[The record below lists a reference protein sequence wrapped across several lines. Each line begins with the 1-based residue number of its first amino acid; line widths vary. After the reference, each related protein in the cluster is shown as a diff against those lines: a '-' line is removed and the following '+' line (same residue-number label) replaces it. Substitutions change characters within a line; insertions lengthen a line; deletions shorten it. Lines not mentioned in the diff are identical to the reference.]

1 MFTCMATIRVRT
13 REGHTHT
20 IEVAGD
26 EETALRDFR
35 ERTGP
40 FASTWLEI
48 QTTSHATT
56 LTPYDEIIEVT
67 ILHP

>member
-26 EETALRDFR
+26 EETA
-35 ERTGP
+35 
-40 FASTWLEI
+40 
-48 QTTSHATT
+48 SHATT
-56 LTPYDEIIEVT
+56 LIPYDEIIEVT